1 MSTDGVTVPTATECT
16 RTGYKLL
23 GFSTSASAT
32 TAKYKPGTSTGG
44 DITSKTTLYAVW
56 ERIYYTVTLSANPSD
71 GGTVSGADKYPAE
84 TEVTISAKANEGY
97 EFTKWSDNNTNASRK
112 ITLKSNINLTA
123 YFSKIYTLSYDKSY
137 SDAVGTV
144 PEPQSSTTKVTL
156 QSTDLYRPADN
167 NVELYTITFNNPY
180 GSNGTMNLAGNI
192 TYEMKYAFSH

>member
-1 MSTDGVTVPTATECT
+1 MSTKGVTVPTATECT

-23 GFSTSASAT
+23 GFSTKKDAT
-32 TAKYKPGTSTGG
+32 TATYKPGDSTGG
-44 DITSKTTLYAVW
+44 NITSATTLYAVW
-56 ERIYYTVTLSANPSD
+56 ERIYYTVTLSANPSE
-71 GGTVSGADKYPAE
+71 GGTVSGANKYAAG
-84 TEVTISAKANEGY
+84 TEVTISATANEGY

-112 ITLKSNINLTA
+112 IILNSSLNLTA

-144 PEPQSSTTKVTL
+144 PEPQSSTTSVKL
-156 QSTDLYRPADN
+156 QSTDLYRPTDN
-167 NVELYTITFNNPY
+167 KVELYTITFNNPY

>member
-16 RTGYKLL
+16 RPGYTLL
-23 GFSTSASAT
+23 GFSTSANAT
-32 TAKYKPGTSTGG
+32 TATYAPGTSTGSS
-44 DITSKTTLYAVW
+44 ITSATTLYAVW
-56 ERIYYTVTLSANPSD
+56 EQIYYTVTLSANPSD
-71 GGTVSGADKYPAE
+71 GGTVSGADKYPAG

-97 EFTKWSDNNTNASRK
+97 EFTKWSDDDTSASRK

-144 PEPQSSTTKVTL
+144 PKSQSSTTKVTL

-167 NVELYTITFNNPY
+167 KVESYTITFDNPH
-180 GSNGTMNLAGNI
+180 GSNGTMKLAGNI

>member
-1 MSTDGVTVPTATECT
+1 MSTKGVKVPTATECT

-23 GFSTSASAT
+23 GFSTKKDAT
-32 TAKYKPGTSTGG
+32 TATYEPGDSTGG

-71 GGTVSGADKYPAE
+71 GGTVSGAGKYEAE
-84 TEVTISAKANEGY
+84 TEVTISATANEGY
-97 EFTKWSDNNTNASRK
+97 EFTKWSDNNTNASRE
-112 ITLKSNINLTA
+112 IILKSSLNLTA
-123 YFSKIYTLSYDKSY
+123 YFSKIYTLSYDKSH

-144 PEPQSSTTKVTL
+144 PEPQSSTTSVKL

-167 NVELYTITFNNPY
+167 KVELYTITFNNPY